1 MKKRNI
7 ITAVFGTAVLAGAG
21 LYRKTSQFV
30 DERLYRTHIKRTL
43 FEILKPQT
51 VRIKNMNDA
60 ILTGHLLEVDHADNT
75 LIMVHGFTKDA
86 SSLENEA
93 IYFQSICPHTNI
105 LMIDCYGNG
114 SSDGVTRGVGFQDVM
129 DINYW
134 NRFII
139 QKYGKDHPVFFY
151 GKETGAVALLCAGSA
166 GLLKNATSLIVEST
180 FKNVRDYFAYLMKN
194 DGYPESITRP
204 LLSIVL
210 RKELNVPLD
219 DLDVMRY
226 IRRNT
231 IPTLF
236 IQNKN
241 NNKVDFNDVFDL
253 YNNALCVKE
262 LMPLKDEP
270 FYALD
275 EKHPYKDLL
284 TEFLNRNR

>member
-7 ITAVFGTAVLAGAG
+7 VTAAFGTAVLAGAG
-21 LYRKTSQFV
+21 LYQKTSQFV
-30 DERLYRTHIKRTL
+30 DERLYRAHIKRTL
-43 FEILKPQT
+43 FETLKPQT

-139 QKYGKDHPVFFY
+139 QKYGEDHPVFFY
-151 GKETGAVALLCAGSA
+151 GKETGATALLCAGSA

-210 RKELNVPLD
+210 RKALDVPLD
-219 DLDVMRY
+219 DLDIMRY

-236 IQNKN
+236 IQNK
-241 NNKVDFNDVFDL
+241 KQQ
-253 YNNALCVKE
+253 
-262 LMPLKDEP
+262 
-270 FYALD
+270 
-275 EKHPYKDLL
+275 
-284 TEFLNRNR
+284 

>member
-7 ITAVFGTAVLAGAG
+7 VTAVFGTAVLAGAG
-21 LYRKTSQFV
+21 LYQKTSQFV
-30 DERLYRTHIKRTL
+30 DERLYRTHINRTS
-43 FEILKPQT
+43 FEVLKPQV

-60 ILTGHLLEVDHADNT
+60 ILTGYLLEADHADNT

-93 IYFQSICPHTNI
+93 LYFQSICPHTNI
-105 LMIDCYGNG
+105 LMVDCYGNG

-134 NRFII
+134 NRYII
-139 QKYGKDHPVFFY
+139 QKYGKEHHVFFY
-151 GKETGAVALLCAGSA
+151 GKETGATALLCAGSA
-166 GLLKNATSLIVEST
+166 GLLKNATSMIVEST
-180 FKNVRDYFAYLMKN
+180 SKNVRDYFAYLMKN

-210 RKELNVPLD
+210 RKELNVTLD

-226 IRRNT
+226 IRKNT

-241 NNKVDFNDVFDL
+241 NNKANFNDVFDL
-253 YNNALCVKE
+253 SLI
-262 LMPLKDEP
+262 
-270 FYALD
+270 
-275 EKHPYKDLL
+275 HI
-284 TEFLNRNR
+284 